1 MIKVIFIALLLLI
14 IFFVYYKKES
24 FSANNNK
31 KIALCFLIYDKINH
45 EDIWYKWLKNV
56 DKSNYN
62 IYIHYKEDKKLKYF
76 NNHKL
81 SNCIPTDWCS
91 ASIVESHLLLL
102 DQAIKDK
109 NNRHFIFI
117 SNSCLPVKSFNYIYN
132 NLNIDKSYFNKGI
145 YMGNDLEPNIA
156 NKASQWCILNRKH
169 TELLVNNKKTVRK
182 TYKSFQNINGC
193 PDEYCIIS
201 SLKSLN
207 KDKDLIITD
216 NLSVDA
222 TTFTGW
228 PDMKNY
234 RKFDKSILTKETPN
248 SYSYICPEELEYLVK
263 SKSLFGRKF
272 EENCGGLDNLLKMI
286 NE

>member
-1 MIKVIFIALLLLI
+1 MLKVIFIALLLLI
-14 IFFVYYKKES
+14 IFFIYNNTER
-24 FSANNNK
+24 FSSNNK

-45 EDIWYKWLKNV
+45 EEIWYKWLKNV
-56 DKSNYN
+56 DKSKYN
-62 IYIHYKEDKKLKYF
+62 IYIHYKEDKELKYF
-76 NNHKL
+76 NDHKL
-81 SNCIPTDWCS
+81 KNCIHTDWCS
-91 ASIVESHLLLL
+91 TSIVEAQLLLL

-117 SNSCLPVKSFNYIYN
+117 SNSCLPFKTFNYIFN
-132 NLNIDKSYFNKGI
+132 NLNVDKSYFNKGI
-145 YMGNDLEPNIA
+145 PFEKDLEPNIA
-156 NKASQWCILNRKH
+156 HKASQWCILNKKH
-169 TELLVNNKKTVRK
+169 TELLLNNKKTIRK
-182 TYKSFQNINGC
+182 TFESFQNVKGC

-207 KDKDLIITD
+207 KDKDLIVTD
-216 NLSVDA
+216 NLSVNA
-222 TTFTGW
+222 TTYTGW
-228 PDMKNY
+228 PDMNNY
-234 RKFDKSILTKETPN
+234 KKFDKSVLTKETPK